1 MPCSSK
7 KEPYGPAMSDTN
19 TLYDEDFFAWTK
31 QQAKALR
38 AAARSRTNQPLD
50 WTNLAEEIED
60 LGKSQRREL
69 GSRIREIVEHLV
81 KLQRSPALEPR
92 PGWRASIRRQRA
104 AIEDLLRDSPS
115 LEREVDEI
123 IRAQAARG
131 TRMRLPNCRTVAK
144 LPRVRAGARRNNQF
158 FPSRAH
164 RSSTTGSG
172 RTWSRPGAANSH
184 THIGGDSQPRRTYII
199 RHRALNRKRHEL
211 MA

>member
-1 MPCSSK
+1 
-7 KEPYGPAMSDTN
+7 MSDTN

-38 AAARSRTNQPLD
+38 AAARSRINEPLD

-92 PGWRASIRRQRA
+92 PGWRASIRSQRA

-115 LEREVDEI
+115 LKREVDEI

-131 TRMRLPNCRTVAK
+131 TKDAIAELQDRGEIAARFRGRSAQQSSPSFT
-144 LPRVRAGARRNNQF
+144 RAQILDDW
-158 FPSRAH
+158 FPPDLEPP
-164 RSSTTGSG
+164 G
-172 RTWSRPGAANSH
+172 RG
-184 THIGGDSQPRRTYII
+184 
-199 RHRALNRKRHEL
+199 E
-211 MA
+211 